1 MGRLFNLQ
9 DLLHLLQKNQRLL
22 DQGSEKWLTYLVLA
36 GGSLL
41 IYRRLKQLL
50 KQPNKPPLLL

>member
-9 DLLHLLQKNQRLL
+9 DLLQLLQKNQRLL

-36 GGSLL
+36 VGHYLSIGD
-41 IYRRLKQLL
+41 
-50 KQPNKPPLLL
+50 

>member
-22 DQGSEKWLTYLVLA
+22 DQGSLLVWLTYIVLA

-41 IYRRLKQLL
+41 IAGGA
-50 KQPNKPPLLL
+50 PDS

>member
-41 IYRRLKQLL
+41 IAGGA
-50 KQPNKPPLLL
+50 PDF